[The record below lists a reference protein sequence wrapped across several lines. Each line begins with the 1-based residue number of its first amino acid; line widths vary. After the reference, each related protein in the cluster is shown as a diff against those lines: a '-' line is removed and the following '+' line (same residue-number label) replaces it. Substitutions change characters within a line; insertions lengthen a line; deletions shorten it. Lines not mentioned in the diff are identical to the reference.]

1 MMQLFQNSSKV
12 SWPPKPVK
20 LHDSVINIQ
29 GKTKCFSLNSL
40 VAGNTLIVLRRRRKS
55 ECPMMNI
62 SRHNEDSVPQKM
74 KKTKKE
80 FSVSNMVETIIKPLF
95 FHVNW
100 VPLFRQIDKL

>member
-80 FSVSNMVETIIKPLF
+80 FSVSNMVETIMKSLF
-95 FHVNW
+95 LHLNW
-100 VPLFRQIDKL
+100 VLLFRQIDNL

>member
-12 SWPPKPVK
+12 SWPPKAVK

-80 FSVSNMVETIIKPLF
+80 FPVSNMVETIIKPLF